1 MLRGEQRLTL
11 RALCLPT
18 RGRTNPRVQ
27 SAVRY
32 ESVALDE
39 SVTREEAVVRGRRTL
54 GPSARWFGAL
64 AVAAAVWSSPGFALA
79 QEEAAA
85 ESSEEAPS
93 APPSE
98 VTTKIDAAKAQ
109 IDQLDYPGA
118 QQSLFDVVQ
127 SGKATS
133 AELAQAYFALGTVE
147 AALGND
153 VESTD
158 SFYLALMI
166 EPSMLFPEGGSP
178 KIRERLNE
186 ARSRVTEVG
195 VLQVRGI
202 IRDGVL
208 DVYLDNDPLKL
219 VRRVDVMM
227 SREDG
232 ESGKVTL
239 EKGAMRAEVERGV
252 KTIQV
257 GLYDEAGNQLK
268 LIDVDPGSSGG
279 SSVAAHPSLWSNWG
293 LWAGVAGALAV
304 GGTYFIME
312 AGSLDSDIQSAV
324 DAPSPNQAEIQRL
337 QDNQDRVGLYGVIGL
352 SLAGA
357 AAVTSGALLLFGG
370 DDKTD
375 STEGA
380 SSDGAEAR
388 VVPTFAPGH
397 VGASFS
403 LRF

>member
-1 MLRGEQRLTL
+1 MHRDEQRLTL
-11 RALCLPT
+11 QVSP
-18 RGRTNPRVQ
+18 P
-27 SAVRY
+27 SAVGY
-32 ESVALDE
+32 GSVSFAAT
-39 SVTREEAVVRGRRTL
+39 SAREHGAVV
-54 GPSARWFGAL
+54 FGARRLGTL
-64 AVAAAVWSSPGFALA
+64 ALVGLLLCSVPGVALA
-79 QEEAAA
+79 QDDAAA
-85 ESSEEAPS
+85 QDGASEEAPS

-98 VTTKIDAAKAQ
+98 VTTKIDAAKSQ
-109 IDQLDYPGA
+109 IGQLDYTGA
-118 QQSLFDVVQ
+118 QQTLFEVVQ

-133 AELAQAYFALGTVE
+133 AELAQAYFTLGVVE

-166 EPSMLFPEGGSP
+166 EPSLLFPEGGSP

-195 VLQVRGI
+195 VLQVRGVV
-202 IRDGVL
+202 RAGVL
-208 DVYLDNDPLKL
+208 DVYLDNDPLNL

-227 SREDG
+227 TREDG

-239 EKGAMRAEVERGV
+239 EKGAMRAEVESGV

-257 GLYDEAGNQLK
+257 ALYDEAGNQLK
-268 LIDVDPGSSGG
+268 LIDVDPSSNGLGAGG
-279 SSVAAHPSLWSNWG
+279 SAAGAPPSVWGNWG
-293 LWAGVAGALAV
+293 LWAGVAGALAI

-312 AGSLDSDIQSAV
+312 AGSLDEDIQAAQDV
-324 DAPSPNQAEIQRL
+324 PSPNPAEVQRL

-357 AAVTSGALLLFGG
+357 AAVTSGALLFFGG
-370 DDKTD
+370 DDDAKD
-375 STEGA
+375 GTEG
-380 SSDGAEAR
+380 SGDGAEAT
-388 VVPTFAPGH
+388 VAPTFAPGH
-397 VGASFS
+397 VGARFS

>member
-1 MLRGEQRLTL
+1 MHRDEQRLTL
-11 RALCLPT
+11 QVSP
-18 RGRTNPRVQ
+18 P
-27 SAVRY
+27 SAVGY
-32 ESVALDE
+32 GSVSFAPT
-39 SVTREEAVVRGRRTL
+39 SAREHRAVV
-54 GPSARWFGAL
+54 FGARRLGTL
-64 AVAAAVWSSPGFALA
+64 ALAGLLSWSAPGVALA
-79 QEEAAA
+79 QDEAAA
-85 ESSEEAPS
+85 ADAASEEAPS

-98 VTTKIDAAKAQ
+98 VTTKIEAAKSQ
-109 IDQLDYPGA
+109 IGQLDYTGA
-118 QQSLFDVVQ
+118 QQALFEVVQ

-133 AELAQAYFALGTVE
+133 PELAQAYFNLGVVE

-166 EPSMLFPEGGSP
+166 EPSLLFPEGGSP

-195 VLQVRGI
+195 VLQVRGVV
-202 IRDGVL
+202 RARVL
-208 DVYLDNDPLKL
+208 DVYLDNDPLNL

-227 SREDG
+227 TREDG

-239 EKGAMRAEVERGV
+239 EKGAMRAEVESGV

-257 GLYDEAGNQLK
+257 ALYDEAGNQLK
-268 LIDVDPGSSGG
+268 LIDVDPSSSGPGAGG
-279 SSVAAHPSLWSNWG
+279 SPVGAPPSVWGNWG
-293 LWAGVAGALAV
+293 LWAGVAGALAI

-312 AGSLDSDIQSAV
+312 AGSLDDDIQAAQ
-324 DAPSPNQAEIQRL
+324 DAPNRNPAEVQRL

-357 AAVTSGALLLFGG
+357 AAVTSGALLFFGG
-370 DDKTD
+370 DGDAKD
-375 STEGA
+375 STEG
-380 SSDGAEAR
+380 SSDGAEAT
-388 VVPTFAPGH
+388 VAPTFAPGH
-397 VGASFS
+397 VGARFS

>member
-1 MLRGEQRLTL
+1 MHRDEQRLTL
-11 RALCLPT
+11 RASP
-18 RGRTNPRVQ
+18 P

-32 ESVALDE
+32 GAVALAA
-39 SVTREEAVVRGRRTL
+39 T
-54 GPSARWFGAL
+54 SARRQGARAFGARWLGALTL
-64 AVAAAVWSSPGFALA
+64 AGALCSAPGVALA
-79 QEEAAA
+79 QEEAAPEA
-85 ESSEEAPS
+85 AASEEAPS

-109 IDQLDYPGA
+109 IGQLDYTGA
-118 QQSLFDVVQ
+118 QQALFEVVQ

-133 AELAQAYFALGTVE
+133 AELAQAYFNLGVVE

-158 SFYLALMI
+158 SFYLSLMI
-166 EPSMLFPEGGSP
+166 EPSLLFPEGGSP

-195 VLQVRGI
+195 VLQVRGVVKD
-202 IRDGVL
+202 RVL
-208 DVYLDNDPLKL
+208 DVYLDNDPLQL

-227 SREDG
+227 TREDG

-257 GLYDEAGNQLK
+257 ALYDEAGNQLK
-268 LIDVDPGSSGG
+268 LVDVDPSSKGPGAGG
-279 SSVAAHPSLWSNWG
+279 SPVGAPPSVWGNWG
-293 LWAGVAGALAV
+293 LWAGVAGALAI

-312 AGSLDSDIQSAV
+312 AGSLDKDIQAAQ
-324 DAPSPNQAEIQRL
+324 DAPPASRNPAEVQRL
-337 QDNQDRVGLYGVIGL
+337 QDNQDRVGLYGVIGF

-357 AAVTSGALLLFGG
+357 AAVTSGALLFFGG
-370 DDKTD
+370 DDD
-375 STEGA
+375 DEDGTEG
-380 SSDGAEAR
+380 SGDGAEAKLT
-388 VVPTFAPGH
+388 PTFAPGH
-397 VGASFS
+397 VGARFS

>member
-1 MLRGEQRLTL
+1 MHRDEQRLTL
-11 RALCLPT
+11 HVSP
-18 RGRTNPRVQ
+18 P
-27 SAVRY
+27 SAVGY
-32 ESVALDE
+32 GSVSFAAASACERGAL
-39 SVTREEAVVRGRRTL
+39 VFGARRL
-54 GPSARWFGAL
+54 GAL
-64 AVAAAVWSSPGFALA
+64 ALAALLWSAPGVALA
-79 QEEAAA
+79 QDEAAA
-85 ESSEEAPS
+85 QEGAAASEEAPS

-98 VTTKIDAAKAQ
+98 VTTKIDAAKSQ
-109 IDQLDYPGA
+109 IGQLDYTGA
-118 QQSLFDVVQ
+118 QQTLFEVVQ

-133 AELAQAYFALGTVE
+133 AELAQAYFNLGVVE

-166 EPSMLFPEGGSP
+166 EPSLLFPEGGSP

-195 VLQVRGI
+195 VLQVRGVV
-202 IRDGVL
+202 RGGVL

-227 SREDG
+227 TREDG

-239 EKGAMRAEVERGV
+239 EKGAMRAEVEPGV

-257 GLYDEAGNQLK
+257 ALYDEAGNQLK
-268 LIDVDPGSSGG
+268 LIDVDPSSNGLGAGG
-279 SSVAAHPSLWSNWG
+279 NPVGAPPSVWGNWG
-293 LWAGVAGALAV
+293 LWAGVAGALAI

-312 AGSLDSDIQSAV
+312 AGSLDEDIQAALDV
-324 DAPSPNQAEIQRL
+324 PAPNRNPAEVQRL

-370 DDKTD
+370 DDDAKD
-375 STEGA
+375 GTEG

-388 VVPTFAPGH
+388 VAPTFAPGH
-397 VGASFS
+397 VGARFS

>member
-1 MLRGEQRLTL
+1 MHRDEQRLTL
-11 RALCLPT
+11 QVSP
-18 RGRTNPRVQ
+18 P
-27 SAVRY
+27 SAVGYGSGLFAATSARGHG
-32 ESVALDE
+32 
-39 SVTREEAVVRGRRTL
+39 AVVCGARRLGTL
-54 GPSARWFGAL
+54 AL
-64 AVAAAVWSSPGFALA
+64 AGLLLCSAPGIALA
-79 QEEAAA
+79 QDEAAA
-85 ESSEEAPS
+85 EDAASEEAPS

-98 VTTKIDAAKAQ
+98 VTTKIDAAKSQ
-109 IDQLDYPGA
+109 IGQLDYTGA
-118 QQSLFDVVQ
+118 QQTLFEVVQ

-133 AELAQAYFALGTVE
+133 AELAQAYFNLGVVE

-166 EPSMLFPEGGSP
+166 EPSLLFPEGGSP

-195 VLQVRGI
+195 VLQVRGVV
-202 IRDGVL
+202 RAGVL
-208 DVYLDNDPLKL
+208 DVYLDNDPLNL

-227 SREDG
+227 TREDG

-239 EKGAMRAEVERGV
+239 EKGAMRAEVESGV

-257 GLYDEAGNQLK
+257 ALYDEAGNQLK
-268 LIDVDPGSSGG
+268 LIDVDPSSNGLGAGG
-279 SSVAAHPSLWSNWG
+279 SPVGAPPSVWGSWG
-293 LWAGVAGALAV
+293 LWAGVAGALAI

-312 AGSLDSDIQSAV
+312 AGSLDEDIQAARDV
-324 DAPSPNQAEIQRL
+324 PAPNPAEVQRL

-357 AAVTSGALLLFGG
+357 AAVTSGALLFFGG
-370 DDKTD
+370 DDDAKD
-375 STEGA
+375 STEGSA
-380 SSDGAEAR
+380 DGAEAT
-388 VVPTFAPGH
+388 VAPTFAPGH
-397 VGASFS
+397 VGARFS

>member
-1 MLRGEQRLTL
+1 MHRDEQRLTL
-11 RALCLPT
+11 QVSP
-18 RGRTNPRVQ
+18 P
-27 SAVRY
+27 SAVGY
-32 ESVALDE
+32 GSVSFTAT
-39 SVTREEAVVRGRRTL
+39 SAREHRAVVLGARRLGTL
-54 GPSARWFGAL
+54 AL
-64 AVAAAVWSSPGFALA
+64 AGLLSWSAPGVALA
-79 QEEAAA
+79 QDEAAA
-85 ESSEEAPS
+85 ADAASEEAPS

-98 VTTKIDAAKAQ
+98 VTTKIEAAKSQ
-109 IDQLDYPGA
+109 IGQLDYTGA
-118 QQSLFDVVQ
+118 QQALFEVVQ

-133 AELAQAYFALGTVE
+133 AELAQAYFNLGVVE

-166 EPSMLFPEGGSP
+166 EPSLLFPEGGSP

-195 VLQVRGI
+195 VLQVRGVV
-202 IRDGVL
+202 RARVL
-208 DVYLDNDPLKL
+208 DVYLDNDPLNL

-227 SREDG
+227 TREDG

-239 EKGAMRAEVERGV
+239 EKGAMRAEVESGV

-257 GLYDEAGNQLK
+257 ALYDEAGNQLK
-268 LIDVDPGSSGG
+268 LIDVDPSSSGPGAGG
-279 SSVAAHPSLWSNWG
+279 SPVGAPPSVWGNWG
-293 LWAGVAGALAV
+293 LWAGVAGALAI

-312 AGSLDSDIQSAV
+312 AGSLDEDIQAAQ
-324 DAPSPNQAEIQRL
+324 DAPNRNPAEVQRL
-337 QDNQDRVGLYGVIGL
+337 QENQDRVGLYGVIGL

-357 AAVTSGALLLFGG
+357 AAVTSGALLFFGG
-370 DDKTD
+370 DGDAKD
-375 STEGA
+375 STEG
-380 SSDGAEAR
+380 SSDGAEAT
-388 VVPTFAPGH
+388 VAPTFAPGH